1 MQCSRS
7 HRGKG
12 TFTIM
17 YTDDSLRLLRGGGN
31 SLVVQVRADVL
42 QKLLVR
48 RRATLEG
55 Q

>member
-1 MQCSRS
+1 MLY
-7 HRGKG
+7 RGKG

-17 YTDDSLRLLRGGGN
+17 YTDDSLRLLRGAGG
-31 SLVVQVRADVL
+31 SLVVQVRLDVL

-48 RRATLEG
+48 RRSALEG